1 MKTTIKY
8 EDWNR
13 SSDGR
18 FKTKTG
24 KLSGGVQ
31 EYETDS
37 PKGTITLTIQDRKQ
51 DKFGRGRKFTIM
63 ITPEIL
69 ESFGYVQN
77 S

>member
-1 MKTTIKY
+1 MKTPIKY
-8 EDWNR
+8 HDWNR

-18 FKTKTG
+18 NKTKTG
-24 KLSGGVQ
+24 KLSGRVQ
-31 EYETDS
+31 QYEADS
-37 PKGTITLTIQDRKQ
+37 PKGTILLTIEDRKQ
-51 DKFGRGRKFTIM
+51 DKFGRGRKFTVM